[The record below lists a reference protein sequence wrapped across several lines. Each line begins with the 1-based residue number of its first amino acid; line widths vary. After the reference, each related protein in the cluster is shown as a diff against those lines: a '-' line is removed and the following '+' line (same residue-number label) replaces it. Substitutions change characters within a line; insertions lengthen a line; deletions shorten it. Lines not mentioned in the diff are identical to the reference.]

1 MKDII
6 KDAMSEF
13 FACDAITSIKRVL
26 GLLII
31 IATFII
37 LSGVESI
44 GFINSLVV
52 LGVAVFL
59 WFACG
64 INDSFNEK

>member
-6 KDAMSEF
+6 KDTMSDF
-13 FACDAITSIKRVL
+13 FDCDTITSIKRVL
-26 GLLII
+26 GVII
-31 IATFII
+31 IIRTFII
-37 LSGVESI
+37 LSGIESI
-44 GFINSLVV
+44 GFINSLLV

-64 INDSFNEK
+64 INDSFKE